1 MGVVYEA
8 LDETLG
14 RKVAVKLLAPE
25 LVGSEERRQRFLRE
39 ARSAAAISHPNV
51 ATVHEIDEVAG
62 QVFIVMELVPGQNLR
77 EVMAQGRMSVSHAL
91 EIALGIARAAGHA
104 HAAGVIHR
112 DLKPENVMVLPDERV
127 KVLDFGVAKLDVDIE
142 SANTLPAGGA
152 ITEEGRVLG
161 TPGYMAPEQARGEP
175 VDARSDVFSIG
186 VVLYE
191 MVAGAR
197 PFQGKSSM
205 DVIVATTR
213 DDPLPVSRHN
223 PGAPPIVESI
233 VRRCLAKDPAERFS
247 GADELSRTLEA
258 AAREVSLHEMATTQA
273 MPTPFP
279 STPPRPVAPTTTAAT
294 ALPASPPARARSAR
308 GPALLAL
315 VVAFAIV
322 GYAGARLI
330 KHERAPAAATPS
342 APAPAL
348 APRLGLETLARYGD
362 EATSG
367 AALSPGEWETA
378 AFDFERA
385 AQQAGAP
392 KRWVAAHL
400 HCIGMRDLAHGKLDA
415 AERSLRAATA
425 HDAAFALPHV
435 GLSALLVRQG
445 KPDDAIRAAQTAQS
459 LAPDLVVA
467 IAAAGR
473 AYAAAG
479 RNTDAIEQFRRALAK
494 SPGPGLRAQLALAY
508 HHAGFD
514 DAALREA
521 SEVLKGDPDNVMS
534 HVLVAERALEEGDG
548 KRAFEHTERAVAV
561 EPRNAAAWLAHGDAL
576 LLLRREV
583 EAKKALT
590 EALRLWGET
599 KQVGAPVARL
609 ALVKTALAAGKLPEL
624 RGAGRASP
632 GRSAPRSIRSLP
644 AKPAAR

>member
-258 AAREVSLHEMATTQA
+258 AAREV
-273 MPTPFP
+273 
-279 STPPRPVAPTTTAAT
+279 
-294 ALPASPPARARSAR
+294 
-308 GPALLAL
+308 
-315 VVAFAIV
+315 
-322 GYAGARLI
+322 
-330 KHERAPAAATPS
+330 
-342 APAPAL
+342 
-348 APRLGLETLARYGD
+348 
-362 EATSG
+362 
-367 AALSPGEWETA
+367 
-378 AFDFERA
+378 
-385 AQQAGAP
+385 
-392 KRWVAAHL
+392 
-400 HCIGMRDLAHGKLDA
+400 
-415 AERSLRAATA
+415 
-425 HDAAFALPHV
+425 
-435 GLSALLVRQG
+435 
-445 KPDDAIRAAQTAQS
+445 
-459 LAPDLVVA
+459 
-467 IAAAGR
+467 
-473 AYAAAG
+473 
-479 RNTDAIEQFRRALAK
+479 
-494 SPGPGLRAQLALAY
+494 
-508 HHAGFD
+508 
-514 DAALREA
+514 
-521 SEVLKGDPDNVMS
+521 
-534 HVLVAERALEEGDG
+534 
-548 KRAFEHTERAVAV
+548 
-561 EPRNAAAWLAHGDAL
+561 
-576 LLLRREV
+576 
-583 EAKKALT
+583 
-590 EALRLWGET
+590 
-599 KQVGAPVARL
+599 
-609 ALVKTALAAGKLPEL
+609 
-624 RGAGRASP
+624 
-632 GRSAPRSIRSLP
+632 
-644 AKPAAR
+644 